1 MICKLEI
8 YNGELNLFPVVT
20 NERVFA
26 QITMGNIVKGQP
38 GKSPIIGENDNWW
51 VYNNETGE
59 YEDTGKIA
67 TTSDDVVKYVEAKDE
82 QHPNRKAIQL
92 ANGDLITGVAKK
104 EGLGSVNIAMVNEWD
119 VVDLGTSELP
129 INLNTPKGVR
139 PTVQEAGQTGGEAN
153 KIAYLSDLENVGGEI
168 SVISLYRHFNSGAMI
183 DLYYVSKAQNTKLWD
198 CIDNNKKFVFEADS
212 ILLIPTKMTK
222 SDQNHVN
229 IWINYTKVSDDD
241 TGLKEVNLC
250 PSINFGTLVRD
261 YDYDQM
267 FGSSEIPNPEFRLDL
282 IKNGEGTKFLADDGQ
297 YKEIPTGGDVEVI
310 KLSEW
315 FNGSPSVLIEQTEIF
330 PEENAKLFKAL
341 EDNKTIILA
350 LYKGSNH
357 SSPYESLKTVY
368 GKLSINRISDTK
380 IEIIVENLTA
390 WENRIYVG
398 SLKLG
403 PFYKN
408 KTDSYIVNFNSGIET
423 TSITLDKSGDGTKFL
438 GNNGNY
444 LQIPGTSVVYEHS
457 TLSTQR
463 ITVDLYNEIKN
474 NLVNGFPMY
483 VKNYGFMDVQRNYN
497 DSKMYIRYSK
507 MEFVEGSSAIEDPVV
522 NNVILTLNK
531 SQDQNGVYYN
541 NVVTEFNTQTIHQLM
556 DRITALEAKTSN
568 L

>member
-67 TTSDDVVKYVEAKDE
+67 TTSDDVVKYVEAEDE

-139 PTVQEAGQTGGEAN
+139 PTVQEAGQTGEEAN
-153 KIAYLSDLENVGGEI
+153 KIAYLSDLEN
-168 SVISLYRHFNSGAMI
+168 A
-183 DLYYVSKAQNTKLWD
+183 
-198 CIDNNKKFVFEADS
+198 
-212 ILLIPTKMTK
+212 
-222 SDQNHVN
+222 
-229 IWINYTKVSDDD
+229 
-241 TGLKEVNLC
+241 
-250 PSINFGTLVRD
+250 
-261 YDYDQM
+261 
-267 FGSSEIPNPEFRLDL
+267 
-282 IKNGEGTKFLADDGQ
+282 
-297 YKEIPTGGDVEVI
+297 
-310 KLSEW
+310 
-315 FNGSPSVLIEQTEIF
+315 
-330 PEENAKLFKAL
+330 
-341 EDNKTIILA
+341 
-350 LYKGSNH
+350 
-357 SSPYESLKTVY
+357 
-368 GKLSINRISDTK
+368 
-380 IEIIVENLTA
+380 
-390 WENRIYVG
+390 
-398 SLKLG
+398 
-403 PFYKN
+403 
-408 KTDSYIVNFNSGIET
+408 
-423 TSITLDKSGDGTKFL
+423 
-438 GNNGNY
+438 
-444 LQIPGTSVVYEHS
+444 VVYEHS

-483 VKNYGFMDVQRNYN
+483 VKNYGFMDVQMNYN

-507 MEFVEGSSAIEDPVV
+507 VEFVKGSSAIEDPVV